1 MDATSHLGFN
11 IPVLL
16 RLFDGDNEEVQAR
29 ICRVNTGF
37 FQVHSYV
44 PLKCE
49 RRLEILYQDRNI
61 KAQVVYCQHQEA
73 GGYHIGLKMASGS
86 YGTIRQELR
95 LPVDVRATMRIPG
108 MTEALRVRLI
118 DMSQSGLGLIV
129 AKAIP
134 EGALAALEMDHG
146 TAFGEIRSCRQQSK
160 RTYRLGFWLEEF
172 LGSAAK
178 PALNDKR
185 GVRNETRS
193 TLKAVANRIR
203 TTLHLGGQVMP
214 R

>member
-1 MDATSHLGFN
+1 MDTTSHLGFN

-16 RLFDGDNEEVQAR
+16 HLLDGDNEEVQAR

-49 RRLEILYQDRNI
+49 RKLAISYQDRNI

-73 GGYHIGLKMASGS
+73 GGYHLGLKMASGS

-108 MTEALRVRLI
+108 VAEAFRVRLI

-129 AKAIP
+129 ARPIP

-146 TAFGEIRSCRQQSK
+146 TAFGEIRTCRQQSK
-160 RTYRLGFWLEEF
+160 RTYRVGFWLEEF

-178 PALNDKR
+178 PAMNAKCGAR
-185 GVRNETRS
+185 KETRS

-203 TTLHLGGQVMP
+203 TTLHLGEA
-214 R
+214 